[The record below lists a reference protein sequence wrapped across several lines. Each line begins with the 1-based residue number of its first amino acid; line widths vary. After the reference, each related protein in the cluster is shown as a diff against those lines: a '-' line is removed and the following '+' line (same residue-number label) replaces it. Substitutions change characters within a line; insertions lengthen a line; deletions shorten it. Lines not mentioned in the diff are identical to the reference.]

1 MREKMIKLFPDI
13 NVYDMCD
20 RPVGPHPIPM
30 FEADVST
37 PEQYWKVR
45 NWIEANHG
53 DLTVLVHPH
62 TGDFLREH
70 LSLLIGLKEAEIL
83 SLKKSFNL
91 LTS

>member
-70 LSLLIGLKEAEIL
+70 FELAYWIKGSRDIK
-83 SLKKSFNL
+83 LKKIF
-91 LTS
+91 